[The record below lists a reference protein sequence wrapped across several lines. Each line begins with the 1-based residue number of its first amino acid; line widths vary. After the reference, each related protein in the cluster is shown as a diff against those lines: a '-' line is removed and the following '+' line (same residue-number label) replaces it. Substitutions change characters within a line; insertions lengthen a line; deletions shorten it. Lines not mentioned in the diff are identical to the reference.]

1 MNQKRR
7 IILFISFGL
16 VFLLT
21 GVFIFFI
28 FFHSFHFLKNTRIN
42 GIDVGCKTVD
52 EVTVLLNADKPD
64 YSFVLH
70 TAAGD
75 TVFTDEMLDFDFYVS
90 KGEVQAE
97 LNKQNPF
104 DFMISWFADDNEL
117 DVRYNAAFD
126 RDKLDS
132 ILDGLSL
139 NTNRKK
145 SVDAVINYAHGI
157 PKIIPETVGNYLD
170 LDLLYATVN
179 DAIISLSPSVDVDNG
194 DFYVQPKVV
203 SSDLEAKQKALEKVL
218 VRDIKIRAVSTDIPL
233 DSFDVYG
240 FSNIEDDVFVSYNE
254 TKVERYI
261 RTFAEEH
268 NSVDGQHIFKTSDG
282 KVIKPSGGTY
292 GYSIDVEKTSAA
304 FFEKLSDLQFKGR
317 IDVIYRETGYK
328 DALSHSVFDK
338 KHDGKLVG
346 DDIGNT
352 YIEISIDK
360 QHMWLYQD
368 GKKVVDTDVVT
379 GNADGNRDTPTGV
392 YYVYSMSSPA
402 TLVGDNYR
410 TEVTYWMA
418 LTYSGVGIHDSS
430 WRSGSEYGG
439 TTYQGNGSHGC
450 INTPPSVAEKI
461 YKSISPGIPV
471 VIY

>member
-1 MNQKRR
+1 MNQKKR

-52 EVTVLLNADKPD
+52 EVTVLLNANKPD

-104 DFMISWFADDNEL
+104 EFVMSWFADDNES

-126 RDKLDS
+126 KDKLDS

-145 SVDAVINYAHGI
+145 SMDAVINYAHGI

-240 FSNIEDDVFVSYNE
+240 FSNIEDDVFVSYDK

-261 RTFAEEH
+261 RTFAEEY

-282 KVIKPSGGTY
+282 KVIKPNGGTY

-304 FFEKLSDLQFKGR
+304 FFKKLSDLQFKGR

-338 KHDGKLVG
+338 KNDGKLVG

-352 YIEISIDK
+352 YIESQFDKLIADVRGGATLSSSIDDIDGFVK
-360 QHMWLYQD
+360 KLPSSINVGEETGALDQMLVSIADQMDYDSEIATEKLVAMIEPLMIVVMAVMVGFIMIAIIQPIYGSYQSIA
-368 GKKVVDTDVVT
+368 DTT
-379 GNADGNRDTPTGV
+379 
-392 YYVYSMSSPA
+392 M
-402 TLVGDNYR
+402 
-410 TEVTYWMA
+410 
-418 LTYSGVGIHDSS
+418 
-430 WRSGSEYGG
+430 
-439 TTYQGNGSHGC
+439 
-450 INTPPSVAEKI
+450 
-461 YKSISPGIPV
+461 
-471 VIY
+471 